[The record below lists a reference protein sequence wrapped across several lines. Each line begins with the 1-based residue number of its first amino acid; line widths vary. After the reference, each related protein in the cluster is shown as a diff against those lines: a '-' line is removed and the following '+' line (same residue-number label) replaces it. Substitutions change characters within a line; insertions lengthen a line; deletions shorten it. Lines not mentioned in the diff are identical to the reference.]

1 MENYPAIKNKVG
13 LFIDTERCLL
23 YTAMQKVLQNGYA
36 VRFYFNKSI
45 YVMKHCKIRHPQ
57 GCFP

>member
-13 LFIDTERCLL
+13 LFIDTDRCLL
-23 YTAMQKVLQNGYA
+23 YIAMQKVLQNGYA

-45 YVMKHCKIRHPQ
+45 CIMKHCKIRHPQ

>member
-1 MENYPAIKNKVG
+1 MENYPAIKNKAG

-23 YTAMQKVLQNGYA
+23 YVAVQKVLQNGYA
-36 VRFYFNKSI
+36 VRFCFNKSI
-45 YVMKHCKIRHPQ
+45 YIMKHCKIRCLQ